1 MRIATTLGNTI
12 TGMLLRTTHLQ
23 KCLRIHGEVGKNVP
37 LGQQA
42 EREEKARATESI
54 NEWLGIKYTRPVA
67 ADDEEALME
76 IKEVFDENVGKGVF
90 VVNEDNT
97 VEINANNKEHP
108 KFDAFSG
115 LSVLENVLTALRLK
129 GYRKLEGAW

>member
-1 MRIATTLGNTI
+1 MCKKPAKIAATLGNAT
-12 TGMLLRTTHLQ
+12 TGALLK
-23 KCLRIHGEVGKNVP
+23 KCFRFHGEVGKNVP

-76 IKEVFDENVGKGVF
+76 IKEVIDENVGKGVF

-97 VEINANNKEHP
+97 VEINAKKEDHP
-108 KFDAFSG
+108 KFDAYSG
-115 LSVLENVLTALRLK
+115 LSVLEIVLTALRLE
-129 GYRKLEGAW
+129 GYSELEGA